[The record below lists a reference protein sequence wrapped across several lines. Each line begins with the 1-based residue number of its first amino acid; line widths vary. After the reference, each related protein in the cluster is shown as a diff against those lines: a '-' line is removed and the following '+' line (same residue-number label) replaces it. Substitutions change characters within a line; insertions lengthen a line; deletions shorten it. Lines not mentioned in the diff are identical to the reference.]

1 MQWPR
6 VILKLNKGILNRD
19 LMIKRS
25 HRESPTILRYVFRM
39 ANMNAKFTSQR
50 LCNPVCFG
58 QKARSG
64 KQICRAAAQ
73 SQDELGFKMM
83 RKGVK
88 EASNETLLS
97 PRFYTT
103 DFDAMEQMFS

>member
-1 MQWPR
+1 
-6 VILKLNKGILNRD
+6 
-19 LMIKRS
+19 
-25 HRESPTILRYVFRM
+25 M
-39 ANMNAKFTSQR
+39 ANMNANVLNNRVVS
-50 LCNPVCFG
+50 PACFR
-58 QKARSG
+58 QKARKG
-64 KQICRAAAQ
+64 QHTCRAAQAT
-73 SQDELGFKMM
+73 DDLGFKMM